1 MPADNLNS
9 RIALLAQKWRMNQL
23 SPEEKTELEQWY
35 AGFDDSLLEEDSGGS
50 VDELRQRLYLS
61 ILQKAEI
68 PDRHR
73 IGRRWKIGYAA
84 AAILLV
90 ISAAVW
96 LRVHQHPN
104 ERIARSVGQDIAP
117 GGNRAILT
125 LAGGRQIVLAAVQRG
140 KVAEQ
145 EGAVIEKTADG
156 TIRYD
161 AVGTSG
167 ETLYNTIATPRGGQ
181 YAVMLADGTKVILN
195 AASVLRYP
203 AAFAGGYRKVELSG
217 EAWFEV
223 ARDKEHPFIVMAG
236 GQQVDVL
243 GTSFNLNAYEDEPG
257 ITTTLL
263 TGSVRIS
270 DSITRRSGLLRP
282 GQQSILNNH
291 NLSFMDADTKEATAW
306 KDGYFVF
313 QSEDISSIM
322 RKIARWYDVN
332 VIFTGP
338 KPTDQFNGSIQR
350 YVNVSQVLRKLAF
363 TNKVHFTIEGRQIEV
378 SR

>member
-1 MPADNLNS
+1 MDTA
-9 RIALLAQKWRMNQL
+9 
-23 SPEEKTELEQWY
+23 
-35 AGFDDSLLEEDSGGS
+35 SGS
-50 VDELRQRLYLS
+50 
-61 ILQKAEI
+61 KEI

-73 IGRRWKIGYAA
+73 IGRRWKMGYAA
-84 AAILLV
+84 ASILLV
-90 ISAAVW
+90 ISAVVW
-96 LRVHQHPN
+96 LRVHHHTN
-104 ERIARSVGQDIAP
+104 ERIARSVEQDIAP
-117 GGNRAILT
+117 GGNKAILT
-125 LAGGRQIVLAAVQRG
+125 LAGGQQIVLADVQRG

-145 EGAVIEKTADG
+145 EGAAIEKTADG

-161 AVGTSG
+161 AVGTPG
-167 ETLYNTIATPRGGQ
+167 AIPYNTISTPRGGQ

-203 AAFAGGYRKVELSG
+203 ATFAGGDRKVELSG

-223 ARDKEHPFIVMAG
+223 ARDKGHPFIVMAG

-243 GTSFNLNAYEDEPG
+243 GTSFNLNAYEDEPD
-257 ITTTLL
+257 ITTTLV

-282 GQQSILNNH
+282 GQQSILKNH

-332 VIFTGP
+332 VVFTGP
-338 KPTDQFNGSIQR
+338 KPTDLFNGSIQR

-363 TNKVHFTIEGRQIEV
+363 TSKVHFTVEGRKIEV